1 VRVPRAYV
9 GTIKGSYDTSGG
21 GGGDYE
27 REEWSTSDVRFDRI
41 PGYSDVSPR
50 YTLAAGTVGWTFSG
64 VVAGGQCTESG
75 TATLAATG
83 DGGLGTINVVAGRTQ
98 YYGGATYHRSPMYT
112 LSCPGSDQ
120 QGQRDAYSN
129 WFDTNGNYG
138 TNAQTVNADGSLTG
152 SVDEASSG
160 ITNHWE
166 WSLTPVY

>member
-83 DGGLGTINVVAGRTQ
+83 DGAVGTIDVPGQTQ
-98 YYGGATYHRSPMYT
+98 YYGGATYDRSAIYT
-112 LSCPGSDQ
+112 LSCPGYVQ
-120 QGQRDAYSN
+120 QGPRHVN
-129 WFDTNGNYG
+129 PGWFDTNGNYG
-138 TNAQTVNADGSLTG
+138 SYGQAVGADGSLKG
-152 SVDEASSG
+152 SVDESQGGVTS
-160 ITNHWE
+160 HWE